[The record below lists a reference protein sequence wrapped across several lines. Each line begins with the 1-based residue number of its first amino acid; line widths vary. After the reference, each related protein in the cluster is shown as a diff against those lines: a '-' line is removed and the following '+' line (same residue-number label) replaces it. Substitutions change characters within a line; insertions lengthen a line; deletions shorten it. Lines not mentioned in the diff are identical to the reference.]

1 MNNKAL
7 NFFLSEDNIK
17 EHLEHLRYLRLKYS
31 VLIKSFRELEGMGLS
46 EILKMSLN
54 KNIKEEA
61 IELLWQIKS
70 HELFFYSFVENP
82 LSTDK
87 IRKENVSKERFLYD
101 IMTYAQDKDYGFLY
115 VYKDKQNNIVN
126 LFTDHY
132 DGAFAKYQPILCID
146 LYEHT
151 YFLDYRFKKD
161 KFLRNALAYFD
172 LGRL

>member
-1 MNNKAL
+1 MNYKAL
-7 NFFLSEDNIK
+7 NCFLSEDNIK
-17 EHLEHLRYLRLKYS
+17 EHLDHLRTLRLKYS
-31 VLIKSFRELEGMGLS
+31 VLVKSFQELEGRALMEL
-46 EILKMSLN
+46 LKMPIN
-54 KNIKEEA
+54 KNVKEEA
-61 IELLWQIKS
+61 VELLWQINS
-70 HELFFYSFVENP
+70 HELFFDSFTDNP
-82 LSTDK
+82 LSTNS
-87 IRKENVSKERFLYD
+87 IRKQNVSKERFLYD